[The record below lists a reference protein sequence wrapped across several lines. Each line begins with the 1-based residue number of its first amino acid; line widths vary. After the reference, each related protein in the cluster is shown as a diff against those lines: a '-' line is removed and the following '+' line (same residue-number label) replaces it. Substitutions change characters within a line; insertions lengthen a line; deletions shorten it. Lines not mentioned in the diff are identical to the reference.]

1 MPDNDDPDGDRRSPG
16 DTSESGRGRRDR
28 RRLEHEIDE
37 LTETVAELREE
48 LAALQTATGND
59 EGESPSTLAD
69 LRHQLYHE
77 PTDDLD
83 PGGDVLA
90 LQQITAEHTAA
101 LEAISVRTP
110 VLPCWAEMDREKA
123 QKAWEQLVDW
133 LCGVLIV
140 RYPSSAR
147 ELRPCWYLHP
157 ELVEN
162 LSWLHNAWT
171 LAYRDGNSPISLA
184 ADWHLYWLPHVMK
197 IAADAT
203 RKCYDAGRH
212 DPTADPDLTTENAVG
227 ISEDLDAYLNA
238 DLRNR
243 PEPDDQNA
251 RGYVVPPTPPTQPRS
266 WSEYRRGPTRR
277 ADPPPPEARPTGP
290 PPPGQ
295 GGPGHNPYRPR

>member
-1 MPDNDDPDGDRRSPG
+1 MPDHDDPDGDQRSPG
-16 DTSESGRGRRDR
+16 DASEPGRGRRDR
-28 RRLEHEIDE
+28 RRLEHEVDE

-48 LAALQTATGND
+48 LAALRTATGNG
-59 EGESPSTLAD
+59 EGGSRPTLAD
-69 LRHQLYHE
+69 LRDQLYHE

-101 LEAISVRTP
+101 LEALSVRTP

-123 QKAWEQLVDW
+123 QQAWEQLVDW

-147 ELRPCWYLHP
+147 VLRPCWYLHP
-157 ELVEN
+157 ELIEN

-171 LAYRDGNSPISLA
+171 LAYRDGNSPVSLA

-197 IAADAT
+197 IAAEAT

-243 PEPDDQNA
+243 SEPDDPSA
-251 RGYVVPPTPPTQPRS
+251 RGYVVPPAPPTQPRP
-266 WSEYRRGPTRR
+266 WSEYRRGTTVR
-277 ADPPPPEARPTGP
+277 ADAPPPGARPTGAP
-290 PPPGQ
+290 PPAPGN
-295 GGPGHNPYRPR
+295 PGHNPYRPR